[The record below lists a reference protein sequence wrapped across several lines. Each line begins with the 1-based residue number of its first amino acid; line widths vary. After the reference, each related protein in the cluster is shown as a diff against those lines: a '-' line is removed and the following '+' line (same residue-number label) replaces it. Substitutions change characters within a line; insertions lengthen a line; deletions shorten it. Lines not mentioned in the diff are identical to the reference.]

1 MTKRICALLKR
12 MGVPVNR
19 LGYHYVRCAIEMLIE
34 NPILTNSLT
43 TVIYPTIAERFNV
56 NRQSVERSIRSAIE
70 IAYEENMDE
79 AEWSRVF
86 GRKVKKDM
94 FRPTNGEF
102 IAAVA
107 DYLVNGV

>member
-1 MTKRICALLKR
+1 

-19 LGYHYVRCAIEMLIE
+19 LGYHYLRYAIEMLIE
-34 NPILTNSLT
+34 DPMLTNSLT
-43 TVIYPTIAERFNV
+43 TVLYPTIAERCNI
-56 NRQSVERSIRSAIE
+56 NSQSVERSIRSVIG
-70 IAYEENMDE
+70 IAYDENMDE

-86 GRKVKKDM
+86 GRKVKKDVY
-94 FRPTNGEF
+94 RPTNGEF